1 MTWRAF
7 AALAV
12 MIVAGCAPFG
22 LAAGAQEFPTRGLKM
37 IVPQP
42 PGGGFDLVGRVTAD
56 RLGKVLGQNVVVEN
70 RPGTG
75 TLVGTDAAAK
85 AAPDGYTLLVGALPN
100 IVLNV
105 GLYPKLPYNPQR
117 DLTPVGM
124 AVAYSYALVTR
135 KDLPQKTF
143 KDLVAFGKANPD
155 MLTYASGGRGT
166 GQHILMA
173 ITSHLAGIK
182 TRHVPYR
189 GAQAAYQDIL
199 GGRIDLFFDN
209 VSTAKSL
216 INDGR
221 VGVLASSSKVRHPD
235 IPSVPTLRETG
246 LADFDMETWF
256 GVFTRTGTPAPVLA
270 KLREAMD
277 KVVAAPDFASVFTKT
292 GGIPMKQTAAESEA
306 LVRSETMRWLKLM
319 KDASIS
325 LQ

>member
-7 AALAV
+7 TAMAV
-12 MIVAGCAPFG
+12 VGAGLLPFG
-22 LAAGAQEFPTRGLKM
+22 SLATGQEFPTRGLKM

-56 RLGKVLGQNVVVEN
+56 RLSKVLGQNVVVEN

-75 TLVGTDAAAK
+75 TLVGTDAASK
-85 AAPDGYTLLVGALPN
+85 AAPDGYTLVVGALPN
-100 IVLNV
+100 IVLNL

-117 DLTPVGM
+117 DLTPIGM

-135 KDLPQKTF
+135 KDLPQKSF
-143 KDLVAFGKANPD
+143 KDLVAYGKANPD
-155 MLTYASGGRGT
+155 ALTYASGGRGT

-173 ITSHLAGIK
+173 VTSHLAGIK

-189 GAQAAYQDIL
+189 GAQAAYQDVL

-216 INDGR
+216 IKDGR
-221 VGVLASSSKVRHPD
+221 VGVLASSAKTRHPD
-235 IPSVPTLRETG
+235 LPDVPTLRETG
-246 LADFDMETWF
+246 IADFDMETWF
-256 GVFTRTGTPAPVLA
+256 GVFTRKGTPDPVLA
-270 KLREAMD
+270 KLRDAMA
-277 KVVAAPDFASVFTKT
+277 KVVAAPDFAPLFAKT
-292 GGIPMKQTAAESEA
+292 GGVPMKQSVAESEA
-306 LVRSETMRWLKLM
+306 LVKSETVRWLKLM
-319 KDASIS
+319 KDASIT